1 MIKSIYIK
9 WVISQD
15 YIHGVKIQLELST
28 YVTKSDLKNATGV
41 NTSDFL
47 KNADSASLKTIV
59 DKLEKVASGLNSLK
73 SKVDKLNI
81 DKFQT
86 VPVDLKKIKRCNKK
100 RLLKGMFMMN

>member
-41 NTSDFL
+41 NTSGFPKKTHL
-47 KNADSASLKTIV
+47 GSLKTTA
-59 DKLEKVASGLNSLK
+59 D
-73 SKVDKLNI
+73 
-81 DKFQT
+81 
-86 VPVDLKKIKRCNKK
+86 KIKRSKQFKK
-100 RLLKGMFMMN
+100 